1 MKTCT
6 VQFCLNAKPCTIS
19 CYSFIATIQTNTFF
33 VQSTVETVLKSR
45 QKRNMK
51 SVPPDVHPIVDAAI
65 AIISLM
71 VVRRFHIGQKAVD
84 LMSSLKG
91 LATTEEYQHGLQQQQ
106 QQQKIY
112 ATSAMTSH
120 DRCAG
125 QHFVA
130 MTSPLGTTN
139 EDQKAIYRT
148 FSKTIL
154 AIEPILPIAGFI
166 VASMAM
172 KCALSYVLPNER
184 KIVVDVLP
192 NERKIAVETVIVDG
206 PFEQIVVVTVIVDG
220 PFEHGFWWLDD
231 KRNLRPGPGDSW
243 MEPI

>member
-1 MKTCT
+1 MILVT
-6 VQFCLNAKPCTIS
+6 
-19 CYSFIATIQTNTFF
+19 
-33 VQSTVETVLKSR
+33 
-45 QKRNMK
+45 
-51 SVPPDVHPIVDAAI
+51 
-65 AIISLM
+65 
-71 VVRRFHIGQKAVD
+71 
-84 LMSSLKG
+84 SLKG
-91 LATTEEYQHGLQQQQ
+91 LATTEESQQGLQ

-112 ATSAMTSH
+112 ATSAMTSL

-125 QHFVA
+125 QHFVVVS
-130 MTSPLGTTN
+130 SPLGTTN
-139 EDQKAIYRT
+139 EDQKGISRA